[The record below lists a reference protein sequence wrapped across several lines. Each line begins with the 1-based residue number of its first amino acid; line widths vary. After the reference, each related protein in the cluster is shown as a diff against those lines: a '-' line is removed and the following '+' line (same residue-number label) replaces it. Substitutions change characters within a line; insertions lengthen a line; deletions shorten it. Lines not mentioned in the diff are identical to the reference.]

1 MTNDEYMRH
10 AYATYQEAVSADGP
24 YRQTLLKKAK
34 NILENL
40 PDGWPDKEQ
49 LMRRIDSMLY

>member
-10 AYATYQEAVSADGP
+10 AYATYQEAVSADGQH
-24 YRQTLLKKAK
+24 RQTLLKRAK

-40 PDGWPDKEQ
+40 PYDWPGRDE
-49 LMRRIDSMLY
+49 LMSRIDSMLY